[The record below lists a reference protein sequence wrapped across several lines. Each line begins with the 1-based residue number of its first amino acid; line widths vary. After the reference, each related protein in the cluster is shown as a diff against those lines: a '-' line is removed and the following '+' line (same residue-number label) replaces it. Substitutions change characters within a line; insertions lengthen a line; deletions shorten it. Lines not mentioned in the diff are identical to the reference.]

1 MQKENLIEPIID
13 SMMTVMSQKPKLEC
27 GFGDANDLEDYYQGD
42 PDEYSPTT
50 IATQTLDYI
59 ALHLPPEKIIP
70 VFLSRIE
77 PAVKGND
84 VYAQKAAFLSLAV
97 LAEGCSEYIR
107 KKYLQAFL
115 QCVCGGINSGKLSV
129 RNAAL
134 FALGQFAEHLQVCIL
149 FSM

>member
-1 MQKENLIEPIID
+1 
-13 SMMTVMSQKPKLEC
+13 MTVMSQKPKLEC
-27 GFGDANDLEDYYQGD
+27 GFSSDANDLEDYYQGD

-134 FALGQFAEHLQVCIL
+134 FALGQFAEHLQVCIYIL
-149 FSM
+149 IDNIAFY